1 MSKYKIILLT
11 IHPNLLAY
19 KDFSG
24 DTIYE
29 MNVCLNSD
37 GVFKLFEIA
46 VLINFHDEYLKK
58 SKKKLLDLIIPFL
71 FMKKKTMTRCLL

>member
-1 MSKYKIILLT
+1 
-11 IHPNLLAY
+11 
-19 KDFSG
+19 
-24 DTIYE
+24 

-37 GVFKLFEIA
+37 GVFKLFEIV